1 MVLTVFEAQNRPN
14 FLDSS
19 VGLTIPQHAG
29 DPATH
34 QQRRHTRNAV
44 VKGEIVV
51 LLDK

>member
-1 MVLTVFEAQNRPN
+1 MVLKVFEAQNRSN
-14 FLDSS
+14 FLDSG
-19 VGLTIPQHAG
+19 VGMTTLQHAG

-34 QQRRHTRNAV
+34 QQRRHTRSAV

>member
-1 MVLTVFEAQNRPN
+1 MVLTVFEAQNRSN

-19 VGLTIPQHAG
+19 VGLTTPQHAE

-34 QQRRHTRNAV
+34 QQRRRTRNV
-44 VKGEIVV
+44 MVKGEIVI